1 MYAPH
6 ASSSRLRPVQQAGAV
21 AATLAAL
28 IATAWWLTVAL
39 DNGSAFSPDAP
50 AAVVALAAVAGVA
63 AARLAWK
70 AFALRRGVESA
81 VARDR
86 NGSLARY
93 VAGLGVVGLTALAA
107 LGGGL
112 AGLSAVDIG
121 TLVWVGAVGS
131 GLVFLPALLRSPGV
145 ARTPAAR
152 LRHLLD
158 GAGVGLCLMF
168 TGWVLTVTP
177 YGRIDTPH
185 FWLSML
191 SMCVLSTAVIV
202 GARRVPGRRG
212 HVAGAAGVC
221 VTVLGLHGLSGAVA
235 HRLPPGWASAA
246 VLLIV
251 IGLVLVCW
259 AASAKGSPSPS
270 RGREAPAAAVAPRR
284 ACIPVIVPAA
294 LVALVVAL
302 HQLAT
307 GGAFDRAAML
317 LGTLA
322 ALAVGLRQSIVAR
335 QAVARLAGHGP
346 RVGAAPGR
354 SLVEGRSR
362 EDARRTYE
370 RAYADQMTGLAN
382 RERLW
387 LSVAAMRGAPR
398 CQGALLAV
406 GIDAITGPDGVGGSN
421 RDAVLLELARRLR
434 EATASEEPTP
444 RGTLAARLA
453 GAEFAVLTSK
463 NLVQA
468 YGLATGLIAAL
479 AEPVE
484 LGAVTVRPSV
494 SIGIADLAS
503 AASADDVLQRA
514 ELALRWARQ
523 SGAGRVQWYDASV
536 KDAIERREILEKELP
551 QALRR
556 GELDLLYQP
565 IMDLVRS
572 RPVAVEA
579 LLRWRHPRLGTL
591 LPEDVIP
598 VAEDLGLMGEVGHWV
613 LGQASAQL
621 AAWMREGR
629 DISMAVNISPR
640 ELDADELAVEVSAV
654 LALHGLP
661 PDRLVLELAESG
673 LEDDAALGDRVGAL
687 RSVGVRTA
695 LDEFGA
701 GGTSLAHLRTLPIDM
716 VKIGRSFFEDGA
728 PQPARHNR
736 VPAARTSRDALPL
749 IDVLIGVGR
758 RLGVDV
764 VAHGLEAP
772 AQLELVRTAGCRIGQ
787 GHLFARPQPAERTEA
802 YLDRFPAH
810 TG

>member
-6 ASSSRLRPVQQAGAV
+6 AGLARLRPVQRAGAV
-21 AATLAAL
+21 AVTLATLIAAV
-28 IATAWWLTVAL
+28 WWLTARL
-39 DNGSAFSPDAP
+39 DNGSALSPDAP
-50 AAVVALAAVAGVA
+50 AAVVLLAVVAAVAG
-63 AARLAWK
+63 ARLARE
-70 AFALRRGVESA
+70 AFALRRRPASRA
-81 VARDR
+81 DADR
-86 NGSLARY
+86 IGSLAWY
-93 VAGLGVVGLTALAA
+93 VAGVGAIGGTALAA
-107 LGGGL
+107 LGGAL
-112 AGLSAVDIG
+112 AGLSPVDTA

-131 GLVFLPALLRSPGV
+131 GLAFLPALLHSPGV

-152 LRHLLD
+152 LRRLLD

-177 YGRIDTPH
+177 YGRIDTAH

-202 GARRVPGRRG
+202 GARRIPGRRG
-212 HVAGAAGVC
+212 HVAGAAGIC
-221 VTVLGLHGLSGAVA
+221 ATVVGLHGLSAVLA
-235 HRLPPGWASAA
+235 HHLPLGWASAA
-246 VLLIV
+246 VLLV
-251 IGLVLVCW
+251 VTGVALVCW
-259 AASAKGSPSPS
+259 GASALGSPPPGSA
-270 RGREAPAAAVAPRR
+270 APAREVARR
-284 ACIPVIVPAA
+284 RTCLPVIVPPA
-294 LVALVVAL
+294 LAALVVAL

-307 GGAFDRAAML
+307 GGAFDRAAMM

-322 ALAVGLRQSIVAR
+322 ALAVGWRQSIIAR

-346 RVGAAPGR
+346 RGAAAPAE
-354 SLVEGRSR
+354 SLVDRPSH
-362 EDARRTYE
+362 EDARRMYE
-370 RAYADQMTGLAN
+370 RAYADQVTGLAN

-398 CQGALLAV
+398 RQGALLAV
-406 GIDAITGPDGVGGSN
+406 GIDGITGPDGAAGSN

-434 EATASEEPTP
+434 AATATEEPAS

-468 YGLATGLIAAL
+468 YALASALVTAL

-484 LGAVTVRPSV
+484 LGAVTARPGVR
-494 SIGIADLAS
+494 IGIADLAS
-503 AASADDVLQRA
+503 AASTDDVLRRA
-514 ELALRWARQ
+514 ELALRWAQQ
-523 SGAGRVQWYDASV
+523 SGAGRVQWYDATV
-536 KDAIERREILEKELP
+536 KEAIERREILERELP
-551 QALRR
+551 DALRR
-556 GELDLLYQP
+556 GELVLLYQP

-598 VAEDLGLMGEVGHWV
+598 LAEDVGLMGEVGHWV

-621 AAWMREGR
+621 ATWMREGR

-654 LALHGLP
+654 LAMHGLP

-673 LEDDAALGDRVGAL
+673 LEDDAALGERVAAL

-701 GGTSLAHLRTLPIDM
+701 GATSLAHLRTLPIDM
-716 VKIGRSFFEDGA
+716 VKIGRSFFEDAG
-728 PQPARHNR
+728 PQPSRHGR

-810 TG
+810 AR